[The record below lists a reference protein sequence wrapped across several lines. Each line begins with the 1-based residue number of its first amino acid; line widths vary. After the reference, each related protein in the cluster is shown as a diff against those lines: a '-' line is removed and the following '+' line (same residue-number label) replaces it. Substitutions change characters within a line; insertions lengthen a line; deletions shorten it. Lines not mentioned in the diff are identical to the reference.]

1 MANRRRSKRRRASTA
16 WLPHFDLPT
25 LEQRHWDLIG
35 LALVAF
41 AAFFAC
47 VFYLGWAGGQVGE
60 ALADAMLFMFG
71 GVGYGAPVVLFAAG
85 ALIVIR
91 PMMPAVHPFKTGTL
105 CLAAALM
112 LGLAA
117 GSLGLGPG
125 DTPRDGFLDAH
136 YLQHHGGLVGESL
149 FWASAK
155 FFSTAGSHIL
165 FMFLLLAGV
174 LLLTGASIA
183 GIVTATREAAATT
196 TERVLR
202 TTGTMRVPAE
212 RLGPLPPLPESERME
227 PPEPEDREP
236 IVRATHVEAPALDG
250 AERYPDL
257 YGEEEEEEPVYE
269 EPEEPVYEEAE
280 PDDEPEGEEQ
290 LTPMEN
296 RRSPVTES
304 DDIDYRMPKLAF
316 LKRSSG
322 AQKLDTKGIERTGAQ
337 LVEALSHFNVEGRLI
352 GTVSG
357 PHVTRYELRL
367 APGIKMSK
375 VATLKD
381 DLAYALAAEQVRIL
395 APIPGK
401 QAVGVEVPNR
411 VRTMVH
417 LGDVF
422 QDAPKGWSPLS
433 VWLGKDIAGKAIGT
447 DLAKQPHI
455 LIAGTTG
462 SGKSGCVNSM
472 LSSVLLHASPNDVRL
487 VLVDPKRVEL
497 NHYEGIPHLL
507 TPVVTS
513 PRLAANVLSNLIK
526 EMEERYGVMSRSK
539 TRNLVELNRVR
550 QRSGEAPLPYILCVI
565 DELADLMM
573 VAPADVEDSIIRL
586 AQKSRAVGIHLV
598 LATQRPSADVITGMI
613 KANVPARIAFAVSS
627 QTDSRVILDQNGAES
642 LLGQGDM
649 LFRPAGESRTAR
661 IQGAF
666 IAEEEIERLTDH
678 WRRQGEPEL
687 QEELLEAV
695 EPEEGADGADGDF
708 DPDQDDLLG
717 DAIATVVQ
725 MGTASTSM
733 LQRRMRVG
741 YTRAGRLIDMMERR
755 GVISGYE
762 GSKARQVLITEADLP
777 RVLEALGEPAV
788 AAPVED

>member
-47 VFYLGWAGGQVGE
+47 VFYLGWAGGEVGE
-60 ALADAMLFMFG
+60 ALAEAVLFMFG
-71 GVGYGAPVVLFAAG
+71 GVGYGVPVVLFAAG

-91 PMMPAVHPFKTGTL
+91 PMLPAVHPFKTGTL

-125 DTPRDGFLDAH
+125 DTPRDGFLDAY
-136 YLQHHGGLVGESL
+136 YLEHHGGLVGESL

-155 FFSTAGSHIL
+155 LFSTAGSHIL

-202 TTGTMRVPAE
+202 TTGTMRLPAE

-236 IVRATHVEAPALDG
+236 VVRATHVEAPALDG

-269 EPEEPVYEEAE
+269 EPEEADYDEPE
-280 PDDEPEGEEQ
+280 PDEESEGEEQ
-290 LTPMEN
+290 LTPMGN
-296 RRSPVTES
+296 RRSAVTES
-304 DDIDYRMPKLAF
+304 DDIDYRMPKLSF

-337 LVEALSHFNVEGRLI
+337 LVEALSHFNVEARLI

-433 VWLGKDIAGKAIGT
+433 VWLGKDIAGQGHRHRPRQAAAHPDRG
-447 DLAKQPHI
+447 
-455 LIAGTTG
+455 
-462 SGKSGCVNSM
+462 
-472 LSSVLLHASPNDVRL
+472 
-487 VLVDPKRVEL
+487 
-497 NHYEGIPHLL
+497 NHGL
-507 TPVVTS
+507 
-513 PRLAANVLSNLIK
+513 R
-526 EMEERYGVMSRSK
+526 
-539 TRNLVELNRVR
+539 
-550 QRSGEAPLPYILCVI
+550 
-565 DELADLMM
+565 
-573 VAPADVEDSIIRL
+573 
-586 AQKSRAVGIHLV
+586 
-598 LATQRPSADVITGMI
+598 
-613 KANVPARIAFAVSS
+613 
-627 QTDSRVILDQNGAES
+627 
-642 LLGQGDM
+642 
-649 LFRPAGESRTAR
+649 
-661 IQGAF
+661 
-666 IAEEEIERLTDH
+666 
-678 WRRQGEPEL
+678 
-687 QEELLEAV
+687 
-695 EPEEGADGADGDF
+695 
-708 DPDQDDLLG
+708 
-717 DAIATVVQ
+717 
-725 MGTASTSM
+725 
-733 LQRRMRVG
+733 
-741 YTRAGRLIDMMERR
+741 
-755 GVISGYE
+755 
-762 GSKARQVLITEADLP
+762 
-777 RVLEALGEPAV
+777 
-788 AAPVED
+788 

>member
-1 MANRRRSKRRRASTA
+1 M
-16 WLPHFDLPT
+16 

-35 LALVAF
+35 LGMVAF

-47 VFYLGWAGGQVGE
+47 IFYLDWAGGEVGE
-60 ALADAMLFMFG
+60 ALAGAILFMFG
-71 GVGYGAPVVLFAAG
+71 GVGYAAPVLLFAAG
-85 ALIVIR
+85 AMIVVR
-91 PMMPAVHPFKTGTL
+91 PMVPALHPLKTGAA
-105 CLAAALM
+105 CLICALM

-125 DTPRDGFLDAH
+125 DTHRDGFLDPH
-136 YLQHHGGLVGESL
+136 YLKHHGGLVGESL
-149 FWASAK
+149 YWTSAK
-155 FFSTAGSHIL
+155 LFSTAGSHIL
-165 FMFLLLAGV
+165 FVFLLLAGI
-174 LLLTGASIA
+174 LLLTGASVASI
-183 GIVTATREAAATT
+183 ITATREAAATT
-196 TERVLR
+196 TGRMR
-202 TTGTMRVPAE
+202 RTGTAATE
-212 RLGPLPPLPESERME
+212 RIPYEPLPPIA

-236 IVRATHVEAPALDG
+236 VVRATHVEMPVQETD
-250 AERYPDL
+250 EFDEYEPEPDFDP
-257 YGEEEEEEPVYE
+257 EPEPEPEPEYVE
-269 EPEEPVYEEAE
+269 EPEAVE
-280 PDDEPEGEEQ
+280 
-290 LTPMEN
+290 LTPMGN

-304 DDIDYRMPKLAF
+304 DDIDYTLPKLSF
-316 LKRSSG
+316 LKRSAG
-322 AQKLDTKGIERTGAQ
+322 AQKIDTKGIERVGSQ
-337 LVEALSHFNVEGRLI
+337 LVEALSHFNVDARLI
-352 GTVSG
+352 GSVGG

-375 VATLKD
+375 VAQLKD

-411 VRTMVH
+411 VRSMVH

-462 SGKSGCVNSM
+462 SGKSGCVNAM
-472 LSSVLLHASPNDVRL
+472 LSSVLLRSSPNEVRM

-513 PRLAANVLSNLIK
+513 PRLAANVLGNLIK
-526 EMEERYGVMSRSK
+526 EMEERYGVMSRAK
-539 TRNLVELNRVR
+539 TRSLVELNKLRVR
-550 QRSGEAPLPYILCVI
+550 QGEAPLPYILCVI

-666 IAEEEIERLTDH
+666 IAEEEIERVTEH

-695 EPEEGADGADGDF
+695 EPEESGEGADGDF

-733 LQRRMRVG
+733 LQRRLRVG

-777 RVLEALGEPAV
+777 RVLESLAEPAV

>member
-1 MANRRRSKRRRASTA
+1 MASHRRRKRRRARTA
-16 WLPHFDLPT
+16 WLPHLELPT

-47 VFYLGWAGGQVGE
+47 VFYLGWAGGEVGE
-60 ALADAMLFMFG
+60 ALADAILFMFG
-71 GVGYGAPVVLFAAG
+71 GVGYGAPVLLFAAG

-91 PMMPAVHPFKTGTL
+91 PMIPAVHPFKTGTL
-105 CLAAALM
+105 CLATALM

-125 DTPRDGFLDAH
+125 ATPRDGFLDAY
-136 YLQHHGGLVGESL
+136 YLQHHGGLVGETL

-155 FFSTAGSHIL
+155 LFSTAGSHIL

-183 GIVTATREAAATT
+183 GIMTATREAAVTT
-196 TERVLR
+196 TERVRR
-202 TTGTMRVPAE
+202 TTATVRVPYE
-212 RLGPLPPLPESERME
+212 PLPSIV

-236 IVRATHVEAPALDG
+236 VVRATHVEVPVLDDEEFDDYDSDYDEPE
-250 AERYPDL
+250 AESEPELELDPEPEPDL
-257 YGEEEEEEPVYE
+257 EPD
-269 EPEEPVYEEAE
+269 EPEEPDVRVER
-280 PDDEPEGEEQ
+280 
-290 LTPMEN
+290 TPMGN

-304 DDIDYRMPKLAF
+304 DDIDYRMPKLSF
-316 LKRSSG
+316 LKRANG
-322 AQKLDTKGIERTGAQ
+322 AQKLDTKGIERTGGQ
-337 LVEALSHFNVEGRLI
+337 LVEALSHFNVEARLV

-422 QDAPKGWSPLS
+422 QDSPKGWSPLS

-462 SGKSGCVNSM
+462 SGKSGCVNAM
-472 LSSVLLHASPNDVRL
+472 LSSVLLHASPNEVRL

-550 QRSGEAPLPYILCVI
+550 VRQGEAPLPYILCVI

-678 WRRQGEPEL
+678 WRKQGEPEL

-695 EPEEGADGADGDF
+695 EPEESDGPDGDF

-777 RVLEALGEPAV
+777 RVLENLADAAV
-788 AAPVED
+788 AEPVEN

>member
-1 MANRRRSKRRRASTA
+1 MSSRKRRKRRPARRA
-16 WLPHFDLPT
+16 WWPELDLPV
-25 LEQRHWDLIG
+25 LEQRHWDLVG

-47 VFYLGWAGGQVGE
+47 VFYLDWAGGEVGE
-60 ALADAMLFMFG
+60 ALASAILFMLG
-71 GVGYGAPVVLFAAG
+71 GVGYTAPVLMFAAG

-91 PMMPAVHPFKTGTL
+91 PMIPALHPLRTGAL
-105 CLAAALM
+105 CLLAALM

-125 DTPRDGFLDAH
+125 DTPRDGFLDAG
-136 YLQHHGGLVGESL
+136 YLEHHGGLVGEAM
-149 FWASAK
+149 FWVSAK
-155 FFSTAGSHIL
+155 LFSTAGSHIL
-165 FMFLLLAGV
+165 FVFLLLAGV

-183 GIVTATREAAATT
+183 SIVTATREAAVTT
-196 TERVLR
+196 TERMRR
-202 TTGTMRVPAE
+202 TTAPA
-212 RLGPLPPLPESERME
+212 RQPYRPLPPIA

-236 IVRATHVEAPALDG
+236 VVRATHVEMPVHETD
-250 AERYPDL
+250 EFD
-257 YGEEEEEEPVYE
+257 EVEP
-269 EPEEPVYEEAE
+269 E
-280 PDDEPEGEEQ
+280 PDDVYVEPDPEPDPEPEPEPEPVAELDDEA
-290 LTPMEN
+290 LTPMGN

-304 DDIDYRMPKLAF
+304 DDIQYQLPKLSF
-316 LKRSSG
+316 LKRSNG
-322 AQKLDTKGIERTGAQ
+322 AQKLDTKGIERVGAQ
-337 LVEALSHFNVEGRLI
+337 LVEALSHFNVDARLI
-352 GTVSG
+352 GTVGG

-375 VATLKD
+375 VAQLKD

-462 SGKSGCVNSM
+462 SGKSGCVNAM
-472 LSSVLLHASPNDVRL
+472 LSSILLHASPNEVRL

-497 NHYEGIPHLL
+497 NHYEEIPHLL

-526 EMEERYGVMSRSK
+526 EMEERYGVMSRAK

-550 QRSGEAPLPYILCVI
+550 VREGEAPLPYILCVI

-666 IAEEEIERLTDH
+666 IAEEEIERVTNH

-695 EPEEGADGADGDF
+695 ESEDSGDGGDGDF

-733 LQRRMRVG
+733 LQRRLRVG

-777 RVLEALGEPAV
+777 RVLESLAEPAV
-788 AAPVED
+788 AVPVDD